1 MAPRRVIGMDA
12 GGTKLLGGVVDA
24 GLVVHHRVHRRI
36 QGLDQAELVET
47 IVDAVDEARA
57 VAPDV
62 EAVGFGIP
70 ALVRPETG
78 SVMVSNHLPLDG
90 LPFRALMSERL
101 DLPVAVDNDSN
112 VAILAEHRA
121 GAARGADDA
130 VMLTLGTGIGGGLL
144 FGGEVYR
151 GSAGAAAELGH
162 IVVDP
167 DGPECPGDCPG
178 HGCLE
183 AFASGNAIGRAGEE
197 AARRSPE
204 SSLGK
209 ALAQGREITGGLV
222 TELAHDG
229 DEAAVEVLAEA
240 GRWLGLGIV
249 TLVNALNPELVIVG
263 GGAGQAGDLLL
274 QPAREVVAERALPPN
289 RELARIVPAAFGSE
303 AGMIGA
309 ALSVL
314 LARQGAREG
323 ES

>member
-1 MAPRRVIGMDA
+1 MDA

-47 IVDAVDEARA
+47 IVDAVEEACA

-78 SVMVSNHLPLDG
+78 SVMVSNHLPLDR

-112 VAILAEHRA
+112 VAMLAEHRA

-151 GSAGAAAELGH
+151 GSAGAGAELGH

-167 DGPECPGDCPG
+167 DGLECPGDCPG
-178 HGCLE
+178 RGCLE
-183 AFASGNAIGRAGEE
+183 AFASGNAIGRAGAE
-197 AARRSPE
+197 AARHSPD
-204 SSLGK
+204 SGLGA

-222 TELAHDG
+222 AELAHDG
-229 DEAAVEVLAEA
+229 DEAAIEVLAEA

-263 GGAGQAGDLLL
+263 GDLAQAGAVLLD
-274 QPAREVVAERALPPN
+274 PIAASIDRHAVAPAAREVQVAQGMLGERAEVL
-289 RELARIVPAAFGSE
+289 
-303 AGMIGA
+303 GA
-309 ALSVL
+309 AALVLSKTPRALVER
-314 LARQGAREG
+314 LASG
-323 ES
+323 

>member
-1 MAPRRVIGMDA
+1 
-12 GGTKLLGGVVDA
+12 
-24 GLVVHHRVHRRI
+24 
-36 QGLDQAELVET
+36 
-47 IVDAVDEARA
+47 VDAVEEARS

-78 SVMVSNHLPLDG
+78 RVMVSNHLPLDG
-90 LPFRALMSERL
+90 MPFSALMSERL
-101 DLPVAVDNDSN
+101 DMPVAVDNDSN

-144 FGGEVYR
+144 FGGKVYR
-151 GSAGAAAELGH
+151 GSVGAGAELGH

-167 DGPECPGDCPG
+167 NGPECPGDCPG
-178 HGCLE
+178 RGCLE

-209 ALAQGREITGGLV
+209 ALAQGREVTGGLV

-229 DEAAVEVLAEA
+229 DESAIEVLAEA
-240 GRWLGLGIV
+240 GRWLGIGLV
-249 TLVNALNPELVIVG
+249 TLVNALNPELVVVG
-263 GGAGQAGDLLL
+263 GGASAAGELMLG
-274 QPAREVVAERALPPN
+274 PARDVLAERGLPPN
-289 RELARIVPAAFGSE
+289 RELVKVVPAHFGNES
-303 AGMIGA
+303 GMVGA
-309 ALSVL
+309 ALIALDLVT
-314 LARQGAREG
+314 REVP
-323 ES
+323 E

>member
-36 QGLDQAELVET
+36 LGLDQAELVET
-47 IVDAVDEARA
+47 IVDAVEEARA
-57 VAPDV
+57 AAPDV
-62 EAVGFGIP
+62 DAVGFGIP
-70 ALVRPETG
+70 ALVRPQTG

-90 LPFRALMSERL
+90 VPFKALMSERL

-112 VAILAEHRA
+112 LALLAEHRA
-121 GAARGADDA
+121 GAARGADDVA
-130 VMLTLGTGIGGGLL
+130 MLTLGTGIGGGLL
-144 FGGEVYR
+144 LGGEIYR
-151 GSAGAAAELGH
+151 GSVGASAELGH
-162 IVVDP
+162 IVVNP

-178 HGCLE
+178 RGCLE
-183 AFASGNAIGRAGEE
+183 AYASGNAIGRAGEE
-197 AARRSPE
+197 AARQNPE

-209 ALAQGREITGGLV
+209 ALAGGREITGGLV

-229 DEAAVEVLAEA
+229 DEQALEILAEA

-263 GGAGQAGDLLL
+263 GGAGQAGELLL
-274 QPAREVVAERALPPN
+274 APAREVLAERALPPN
-289 RELARIVPAAFGSE
+289 RDLARVVSAEFGSE

-309 ALSVL
+309 AMIALDL
-314 LARQGAREG
+314 FKEPD
-323 ES
+323 E

>member
-1 MAPRRVIGMDA
+1 MDA

-24 GLVVHHRVHRRI
+24 DLLVHHRVHRRI
-36 QGLDQAELVET
+36 LGLDQAELVET
-47 IVDAVDEARA
+47 IVDAVDEART

-90 LPFRALMSERL
+90 LPFKALMSERL
-101 DLPVAVDNDSN
+101 DMQVAVDNDTN

-167 DGPECPGDCPG
+167 NGPPCPGDCPG
-178 HGCLE
+178 RGCLE
-183 AFASGNAIGRAGEE
+183 AFASGNAIGRAGME

-209 ALAQGREITGGLV
+209 ALAREREITGGLV

-229 DEAAVEVLAEA
+229 DESAIGVLAEA

-249 TLVNALNPELVIVG
+249 TLANALNPELVIVG
-263 GGAGQAGDLLL
+263 GGAGAAGDLLL
-274 QPAREVVAERALPPN
+274 GPARDVLAERGLPPN
-289 RELARIVPAAFGSE
+289 RELLRVVPAHFGSE

-309 ALSVL
+309 ALMAL
-314 LARQGAREG
+314 LALE
-323 ES
+323 EKEKPK

>member
-36 QGLDQAELVET
+36 LGLDQAELVET
-47 IVDAVDEARA
+47 IVDAVEEARA
-57 VAPDV
+57 AAPDV

-70 ALVRPETG
+70 ALVRPQTG

-90 LPFRALMSERL
+90 LPFKALMSERL

-112 VAILAEHRA
+112 LAILAEHRA

-144 FGGEVYR
+144 LNGEIYR
-151 GSAGAAAELGH
+151 GSVGASAELGH
-162 IVVDP
+162 IVVNP

-178 HGCLE
+178 RGCLE
-183 AFASGNAIGRAGEE
+183 AYASGNAIGRAGEE
-197 AARRSPE
+197 AARQSSE
-204 SSLGK
+204 SSLGQ
-209 ALAQGREITGGLV
+209 ALAGGREITGGLV

-229 DEAAVEVLAEA
+229 DEQALEILAEA

-274 QPAREVVAERALPPN
+274 APAREVLAERALPPN
-289 RELARIVPAAFGSE
+289 RDLARVVSAEFGSE

-309 ALSVL
+309 AMIALDL
-314 LARQGAREG
+314 FKEPD
-323 ES
+323 E

>member
-47 IVDAVDEARA
+47 IVDAVEEACA

-70 ALVRPETG
+70 ALVRPQTG
-78 SVMVSNHLPLDG
+78 SVMVSNHLPLDR
-90 LPFRALMSERL
+90 LPFKALMSERL
-101 DLPVAVDNDSN
+101 DMQVAVDNDSN
-112 VAILAEHRA
+112 VAVLAEHRA
-121 GAARGADDA
+121 GAARSADDV

-144 FGGEVYR
+144 LGGKVYR
-151 GSAGAAAELGH
+151 GSVGAAAELGH

-178 HGCLE
+178 RGCLE
-183 AFASGNAIGRAGEE
+183 ALASGNAIGRAGEE
-197 AARRSPE
+197 AARQNPQ

-229 DEAAVEVLAEA
+229 DEQALEILAEA
-240 GRWLGLGIV
+240 GRWLGLGLV
-249 TLVNALNPELVIVG
+249 TLVNALNP
-263 GGAGQAGDLLL
+263 
-274 QPAREVVAERALPPN
+274 
-289 RELARIVPAAFGSE
+289 
-303 AGMIGA
+303 
-309 ALSVL
+309 
-314 LARQGAREG
+314 
-323 ES
+323 

>member
-1 MAPRRVIGMDA
+1 MDA

-24 GLVVHHRVHRRI
+24 DLVVHHRVHRRI

-57 VAPDV
+57 AAPDV

-101 DLPVAVDNDSN
+101 DMPVAVDNDSN

-121 GAARGADDA
+121 GAARGAADV

-151 GSAGAAAELGH
+151 GSVGAGAELGH

-167 DGPECPGDCPG
+167 NGPECPGDCPG
-178 HGCLE
+178 RGCLE

-209 ALAQGREITGGLV
+209 ALAQGREISGGLV

-229 DEAAVEVLAEA
+229 DELAVEVLAEA
-240 GRWLGLGIV
+240 GRWLGIGLV
-249 TLVNALNPELVIVG
+249 TLTNALNPELVIVG
-263 GGAGQAGDLLL
+263 GGASAAGELMLA
-274 QPAREVVAERALPPN
+274 PAREVLSERGLPPN
-289 RELARIVPAAFGSE
+289 RELVKLVPAHFGSE

-309 ALSVL
+309 ALIALDLVTRK
-314 LARQGAREG
+314 APE
-323 ES
+323 